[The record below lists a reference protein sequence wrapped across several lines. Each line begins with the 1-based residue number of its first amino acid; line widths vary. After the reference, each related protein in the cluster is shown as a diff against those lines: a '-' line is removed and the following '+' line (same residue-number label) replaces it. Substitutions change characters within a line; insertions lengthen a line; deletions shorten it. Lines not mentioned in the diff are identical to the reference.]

1 MSVPSLSLAFAQINP
16 TVGDVA
22 GNVAMIRAARAQA
35 QGADLLITP
44 EMALSGYPPEDLILK
59 PDFLRDC
66 AAALDELARDTAD
79 GGPGLVIGAPVCD
92 DDPAFGDDK
101 NAFVQAASPLGSPV
115 YNAAALL
122 SGGRCVGWRGKQR
135 LCNYGVFDE
144 ARIFSPAPAAGPLS
158 FRGVSLGLL
167 ICEDLWQSHVCA
179 GLVAGGAE
187 ILLCLNGSPWH
198 EEQGAQRAQVAQ
210 ARVRE
215 GGRPLAYVNMVG
227 GQDDLVFDGASFVLN
242 SDGAYAFAAP
252 AFEQGVFRTDW
263 VKDSDRWSCQV
274 STSKNLQPRRLGR
287 QTVFCDPQ
295 IPQYSAV
302 LENSFPASQQR
313 LEVFRDTQVVTRP
326 RAELTAEAALYSALV
341 LGLRDYLDKNGFSSV
356 VIGMSGG
363 IDSALSAAI
372 AVDACGPEAVRLV
385 MMASPYTSADSLDCA
400 SRAAQMLGVRY
411 DSLSIASAMTTF
423 DDLLA
428 PLFGGAAPDITEE
441 NIQARTR
448 GLLLMAL
455 SNKFGSLLL
464 STGNKSEMAVGYAT
478 LYGDMCGGFSVLK
491 DVYKTR
497 VFDLARWR
505 NALCPDEG
513 GFLRN
518 FLRGPQGPVMPE
530 TIITRPPSAELRPYQ
545 TDQDSLPDYAV
556 LDAILAR
563 LIEGEEATEQ
573 IVAAGFEAATV
584 RRVQALLRGAEYKR
598 RQSVPG
604 VKVTSRDLARDR
616 RYPLT
621 NRYRG

>member
-1 MSVPSLSLAFAQINP
+1 MSAPSLSFAFAQINP

-79 GGPGLVIGAPVCD
+79 GGPGLVIGVPVCG

-144 ARIFSPAPAAGPLS
+144 ARIFSPAPAAKPLS

-179 GLVAGGAE
+179 GLVAWGAE

-198 EEQGAQRAQVAQ
+198 GEQGEQRAQVAR

-215 GGRPLAYVNMVG
+215 GARPLAYVNMVG

-242 SDGAYAFAAP
+242 SDGACVFAAP

-263 VKDSDRWSCQV
+263 VKDSDRWSCQ
-274 STSKNLQPRRLGR
+274 
-287 QTVFCDPQ
+287 
-295 IPQYSAV
+295 A
-302 LENSFPASQQR
+302 
-313 LEVFRDTQVVTRP
+313 VTRP

-400 SRAAQMLGVRY
+400 ARAAQMLGVRY
-411 DSLSIASAMTTF
+411 DSLSIAPAMRTF

-428 PLFGGAAPDITEE
+428 PLFGEAAPDTTEE

-448 GLLLMAL
+448 GLILMAL

-464 STGNKSEMAVGYAT
+464 STSNKSEMAVGYAT

-505 NALCPDEG
+505 NALLPDET
-513 GFLRN
+513 GFLRR

-530 TIITRPPSAELRPYQ
+530 TIITRPPSAELRPDQ

-556 LDAILAR
+556 LDVILAR
-563 LIEGEEATEQ
+563 LIEGEQATEQ
-573 IVAAGFEAATV
+573 IVAAGFDAATV

-598 RQSVPG
+598 RQSAPG

>member
-1 MSVPSLSLAFAQINP
+1 MTGGLFVSAPSLRLAFAQINP
-16 TVGDVA
+16 TVGDLA
-22 GNVAMIRAARAQA
+22 GNLAMIRAARAQA

-44 EMALSGYPPEDLILK
+44 EMALSGYPPEDLILQ

-79 GGPGLVIGAPVCD
+79 GGPGLVIGAPVC
-92 DDPAFGDDK
+92 GDNPVFDNGE

-115 YNAAALL
+115 YNAAVLL
-122 SGGRCVGWRGKQR
+122 TDARCVGWRGKQR

-144 ARIFSPAPAAGPLS
+144 ARVFCPAPPAGPLS
-158 FRGVSLGLL
+158 FRGVLLGLL

-198 EEQGAQRAQVAQ
+198 GEQGKQRAQVAQ

-215 GGRPLAYVNMVG
+215 GARPLAYVNMVG

-242 SDGAYAFAAP
+242 PDGACVFAAP
-252 AFEQGVFRTDW
+252 AFEQGVFCTDW
-263 VKDSDRWSCQV
+263 VKNSDRWSCQA
-274 STSKNLQPRRLGR
+274 L
-287 QTVFCDPQ
+287 
-295 IPQYSAV
+295 
-302 LENSFPASQQR
+302 
-313 LEVFRDTQVVTRP
+313 TRP

-385 MMASPYTSADSLDCA
+385 MMSSPYTSVDSRDCA
-400 SRAAQMLGVRY
+400 ARAAQMLGVRY
-411 DSLSIASAMTTF
+411 DSLSIAPAMKTF
-423 DDLLA
+423 ADLLA
-428 PLFGGAAPDITEE
+428 PLFGGAAPADTTPDTTEE

-448 GLLLMAL
+448 GLILMAL

-505 NALCPDEG
+505 NALFPGET
-513 GFLRN
+513 GFLSG
-518 FLRGPQGPVMPE
+518 FLRGPQGAVMPDA
-530 TIITRPPSAELRPYQ
+530 IITRPPSAELRPDQ

-556 LDAILAR
+556 LDALLAR
-563 LIEGEEATEQ
+563 LIEGEQAVEQ
-573 IVAAGFEAATV
+573 IVAAGFETATV
-584 RRVQALLRGAEYKR
+584 RRVQILLRGAEYKR

-604 VKVTSRDLARDR
+604 IKVTSRDLARDR